1 MAGPHRTAHIR
12 HRNRMLARTRRL
24 TAWVT
29 GGAIAA
35 AAGLGVGFAH
45 ALPGHAAPSTAAQAA
60 LRSAGSQHVQQPA
73 RRAQSQRPVAGHG
86 RHGHR
91 ARHLAAPASKPKSTP
106 APPVVSTGGS

>member
-1 MAGPHRTAHIR
+1 MAGPHRNAHIR

-35 AAGLGVGFAH
+35 AVGLGVGFAH
-45 ALPGHAAPSTAAQAA
+45 ALPGHAAPSAAAQAA
-60 LRSAGSQHVQQPA
+60 LKPGSQHVQQPTQHTQP
-73 RRAQSQRPVAGHG
+73 RQTGTGHA

>member
-29 GGAIAA
+29 GGAVAA
-35 AAGLGVGFAH
+35 TVGLGVAFAH
-45 ALPGHAAPSTAAQAA
+45 ALPGHAAPSVAAQAA
-60 LRSAGSQHVQQPA
+60 LRAAGSQHVQPA
-73 RRAQSQRPVAGHG
+73 RHAQPHRAVAEHG

-91 ARHLAAPASKPKSTP
+91 ARHLAAPASTPKSTP

>member
-24 TAWVT
+24 TAWIT

-35 AAGLGVGFAH
+35 AVGLGVGFAH

-60 LRSAGSQHVQQPA
+60 LRSAQHVQQPA
-73 RRAQSQRPVAGHG
+73 RHAQRSVTQHG

>member
-35 AAGLGVGFAH
+35 AVGLGVGFAH
-45 ALPGHAAPSTAAQAA
+45 ALPGHAAPSTGAQTA
-60 LRSAGSQHVQQPA
+60 LRSAGSQQVQQPA
-73 RRAQSQRPVAGHG
+73 RHTQHSVAQHSHHA
-86 RHGHR
+86 HR
-91 ARHLAAPASKPKSTP
+91 VRHLAAPSSKPKSTP